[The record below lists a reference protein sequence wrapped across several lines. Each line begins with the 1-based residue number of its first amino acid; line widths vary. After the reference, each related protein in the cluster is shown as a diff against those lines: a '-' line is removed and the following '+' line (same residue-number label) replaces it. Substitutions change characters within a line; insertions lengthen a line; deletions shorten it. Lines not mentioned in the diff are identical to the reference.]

1 MLRIGTQIRRMLRI
15 YTDLSV
21 ADYKLPIPLTPFS
34 DKLLVTSYRTLITSV
49 IFLLLHPL
57 PLLPN

>member
-34 DKLLVTSYRTLITSV
+34 DKLLVTEL
-49 IFLLLHPL
+49 
-57 PLLPN
+57 

>member
-1 MLRIGTQIRRMLRI
+1 MIRI
-15 YTDLSV
+15 YTNLSV
-21 ADYKLPIPLTPFS
+21 ADYKLPISLSPFS
-34 DKLLVTSYRTLITSV
+34 DKLLVTSYRILTISV